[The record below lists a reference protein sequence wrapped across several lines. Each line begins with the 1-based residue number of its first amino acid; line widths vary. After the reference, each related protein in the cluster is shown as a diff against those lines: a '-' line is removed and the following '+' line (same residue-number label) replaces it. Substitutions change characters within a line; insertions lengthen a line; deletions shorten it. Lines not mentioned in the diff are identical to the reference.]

1 MKLIRFCTAK
11 ETTNKMKTQATDW
24 EKICE
29 NGATNKGLISRI
41 NKQFIQLNK
50 KKQMSQLKNGEKI

>member
-29 NGATNKGLISRI
+29 NGATNKGLIS
-41 NKQFIQLNK
+41 KTHK
-50 KKQMSQLKNGEKI
+50 